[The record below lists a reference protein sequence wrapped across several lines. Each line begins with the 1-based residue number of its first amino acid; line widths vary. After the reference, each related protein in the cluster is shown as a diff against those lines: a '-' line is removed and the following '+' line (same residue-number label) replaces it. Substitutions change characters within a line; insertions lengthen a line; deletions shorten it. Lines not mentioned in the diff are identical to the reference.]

1 MLKFIIKG
9 LLRDRSRSIF
19 PVLVVFFG
27 VLITVYFISFM
38 DGFEESIIRQNA
50 NMDTGHV
57 KIVTRA
63 YSEVI
68 SQKPTD
74 LSLLEVKDNLKEWKR
89 RYPELDFFPRITF
102 GALLDMPDSAG
113 FTLAQGDVAG
123 MGIDLFSNDKETS
136 RLRLNY
142 ALRMGRLPAEP
153 GQILLSE
160 QLFTKLNLNLGQR
173 ITLIG
178 STVYGAMTMKD
189 FTVSG
194 AVEFGVTALDRGGV
208 IADISDIRR
217 MLDLEDGASEILG
230 YYAGTGYKDKKARA
244 LALDFNKVYSDSTDE
259 FSPFMLALT
268 QQNNLGEMMAIFNTS
283 MGVMIF
289 IFVLLMSI
297 VLWNSGLLNGIR
309 RYGEFGLRLAM
320 GELKKHLFWWLV
332 VEAAV
337 IGFIGTV
344 TGTAAGLLLSLYF
357 QSHGVDFSAYT
368 TNSTLMYEN
377 IIYTHITPTSY
388 YIGFIPGMLAVIA
401 GAMLAGISIY
411 KRKTSQLFKELEA

>member
-27 VLITVYFISFM
+27 VFITVYFISFM

-74 LSLLEVKDNLKEWKR
+74 LSLLEVKDDLEEWKR

-102 GALLDMPDSAG
+102 GALLDVPDSAG
-113 FTLAQGDVAG
+113 LTLAQGDVAG
-123 MGIDLFSNDKETS
+123 MGIDLFSNDKES
-136 RLRLNY
+136 KRLRLND
-142 ALRMGRLPAEP
+142 ALRLGKLPAEP

-178 STVYGAMTMKD
+178 STVYGAMAMQD

-208 IADISDIRR
+208 IADISDVRR

-230 YYAGTGYKDKKARA
+230 YYTGTGYKDKVAKA
-244 LALDFNKVYSDSTDE
+244 LALDFNKAYSDSTDE
-259 FSPFMLALT
+259 FSPLMLTLT

-297 VLWNSGLLNGIR
+297 ILWNSGLLNGIR

-344 TGTAAGLLLSLYF
+344 LGTAAGLLLSWYF

-377 IIYTHITPTSY
+377 IIYTHITPTSF
-388 YIGFIPGMLAVIA
+388 YIGFIPGMLAVVA

-411 KRKTSQLFKELEA
+411 KRKTSQLFKELET